1 MPFSEI
7 RYIFDFLRKKE
18 RPITGKLETAV
29 KCKHNLEQYS
39 NISMIIDFLLSQQ
52 MHQEQNKSHQ
62 THTLHHSGYNDPLL
76 LLAIQSFCSR

>member
-39 NISMIIDFLLSQQ
+39 NISMIIDFLLS
-52 MHQEQNKSHQ
+52 
-62 THTLHHSGYNDPLL
+62 L
-76 LLAIQSFCSR
+76 